1 MATKRFVVVTG
12 FWDKDALNEKL
23 PKISAADFVACADS
37 GYSICTS
44 AGYKPDIV
52 IGDLDSLSQEQISE
66 IDKLGIEKIVYP
78 AEKSETDT
86 LLCVRYGVAQ
96 GYDDFLIVGGVGGEL
111 AHTLANIQV
120 LSFLTDLECKS
131 EIITDS
137 ERLLMI
143 DGELVSAVHEPKPVV
158 PLVISESPGT
168 KFSVFS
174 YAERSSGVYIKNAK
188 YELAEAVLTQSYPLG
203 VSNEFINNEPVT
215 ISLKYGRLLIIVQN
229 L

>member
-1 MATKRFVVVTG
+1 MVTKRFVVITG
-12 FWDKDALNEKL
+12 FWNKDARNEKL
-23 PKISAADFVACADS
+23 PEFSAADFIACADS
-37 GYSICTS
+37 GYSICVS

-52 IGDLDSLSQEQISE
+52 IGDLDSLSPEQISE
-66 IDKLGIEKIVYP
+66 IDKLGIEKIVHP
-78 AEKSETDT
+78 PEKSETDT
-86 LLCVRYGVAQ
+86 LLCVRYGIAQ
-96 GYDDFLIVGGVGGEL
+96 GYDDFLIVGGIGGDF

-131 EIITDS
+131 EIVTDS

-143 DGELVSAVHEPKPVV
+143 DGELVSAVHEPRPVV
-158 PLVISESPGT
+158 PLVISENPGT

-188 YELAEAVLTQSYPLG
+188 YELTEATLTQSYPLG
-203 VSNEFINNEPVT
+203 VSNEFMNNEPVT
-215 ISLKYGRLLIIVQN
+215 ISLKYGRLLIVVQN

>member
-12 FWDKDALNEKL
+12 FWVNNASNERL
-23 PKISAADFVACADS
+23 PELLADDFVACADS
-37 GYSICTS
+37 GYSICVS

-52 IGDLDSLSQEQISE
+52 IGDLDSLSKEQIEE

-78 AEKSETDT
+78 AEKNETDT
-86 LLCVRYGVAQ
+86 LLCVRYGISR
-96 GYDDFLIVGGVGGEL
+96 GYDDFLIVGGIGGDF
-111 AHTLANIQV
+111 AHTLANLHV

-137 ERLLMI
+137 ERLLMV
-143 DGELVSAVHEPKPVV
+143 DGELVSAVHESRPAV

-188 YELAEAVLTQSYPLG
+188 YELAETVLTQSYPLG

-215 ISLKYGRLLIIVQN
+215 ISLKYGRLLIIIQKA
-229 L
+229 